1 LDKWTARVREFIV
14 ERVPD
19 AALILGGA
27 ANVMF
32 YEGEWLIQNL
42 LAIGVVP
49 LT

>member
-1 LDKWTARVREFIV
+1 MLDKWTGRLKDFIE

-32 YEGEWLIQNL
+32 YEGEN
-42 LAIGVVP
+42 P
-49 LT
+49 P